1 MGHHAK
7 LTYRFKRDT
16 IDIMLT
22 CHNRSFSLDTSV
34 WIGGGIWLLFGC
46 AGVSAFFLLRW
57 FVRASWLSLE
67 TGREIVGFL
76 IMLSVVWGSMGI
88 SVFGKLLEGYSS
100 VVEVQ
105 KLSISATGL
114 TRESYTDA
122 VPIVKK
128 HRAHFHLETMHQ
140 VELQPA
146 NQNFPVRVV
155 CDTDTRPLLFV
166 QELSEADRLRVV
178 NTLTDV
184 VRFSCH
190 SVKVIIFGTPEF
202 SLRDSTTILHNPDVT
217 TLTTP
222 FIRLERLVI
231 YTASYEALSVERF
244 ITYAVNYLGRKHLK
258 KYLTVHVCG
267 ERATLQANVWNT
279 LSHLCKQISVQNDS
293 FSLDESSDN
302 SMGG

>member
-1 MGHHAK
+1 MGKHAK

-16 IDIMLT
+16 IDIIVT
-22 CHNRSFSLDTSV
+22 CHKRSFSVSNSAWL
-34 WIGGGIWLLFGC
+34 GGGVWLVFGC
-46 AGVSAFFLLRW
+46 AGVFAFFLLRW
-57 FVRASWLSLE
+57 LVRASWLSVE
-67 TGREIVGFL
+67 TGGEIFVFF
-76 IMLSVVWGSMGI
+76 IMLAMVWGSIGL
-88 SVFGKLLEGYSS
+88 SVLGMLLKGYSS

-105 KLSISATGL
+105 KLSISATSL

-122 VPIVKK
+122 VPIVTK
-128 HRAHFHLETMHQ
+128 HRVHFQLEKMHQ
-140 VELQPA
+140 VDLQPA
-146 NQNFPVRVV
+146 NQDFPARVV
-155 CDTDTRPLLFV
+155 CDTDSRPILFV

-178 NTLTDV
+178 TTLTDV

-244 ITYAVNYLGRKHLK
+244 ITYAVNYIGRKYLK

-267 ERATLQANVWNT
+267 EQAALQANVWNT
-279 LSHLCKQISVQNDS
+279 LLHLCKQVSVQNDS

-302 SMGG
+302 RVCG